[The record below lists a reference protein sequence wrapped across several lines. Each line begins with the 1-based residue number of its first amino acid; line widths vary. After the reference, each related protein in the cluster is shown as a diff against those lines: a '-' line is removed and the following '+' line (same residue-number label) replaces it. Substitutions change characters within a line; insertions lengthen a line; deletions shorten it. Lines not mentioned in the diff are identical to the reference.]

1 MPNANLTEIVVIM
14 DRSGS
19 MHNIQGAM
27 EEGFAHF
34 MAEQRKIP
42 DPCNVTFYR
51 FNSNVDKVFEE
62 RPLQQVEAMLLEP
75 TGGTALL
82 DAMGT
87 AIVNVGARLAAKPE
101 DQRPGKIVVVVITDG
116 QENAST
122 EYTQTRVADLVKQ
135 QSETYNWQ
143 FAFLGAN
150 IDSFSVANAMNIGAS
165 ATMDYAANA
174 SGVRGMIADVGG
186 AVSNYRSS
194 TSSSAKL
201 NFTPTSP
208 LPNKTP

>member
-87 AIVNVGARLAAKPE
+87 AIVGVGARLAAKPE

-122 EYTQTRVADLVKQ
+122 EYTSARVADLVKQ

-150 IDSFSVANAMNIGAS
+150 IDSFAVAAALNIERAS
-165 ATMDYAANA
+165 TQDYAASGSGVKGMVSDLA
-174 SGVRGMIADVGG
+174 SG
-186 AVSNYRSS
+186 VSNYRSS
-194 TSSSAKL
+194 RSSSDKL
-201 NFTPTSP
+201 NINADPSS
-208 LPNKTP
+208 NKTS

>member
-1 MPNANLTEIVVIM
+1 MPNVKLTEIVVIM

-51 FNSNVDKVFEE
+51 FNSNVDRVFEE

-87 AIVNVGARLAAKPE
+87 AIVAVGARLAAKPE
-101 DQRPGKIVVVVITDG
+101 DQRPGKVVVVVITDG

-122 EYTQTRVADLVKQ
+122 EYTAARVAELVKQ

-150 IDSFSVANAMNIGAS
+150 IDSFAVAAALNIERAS
-165 ATMDYAANA
+165 TQDYAASG
-174 SGVRGMIADVGG
+174 SGVMGMSGNLARG
-186 AVSNYRSS
+186 VSNYRSS
-194 TSSSAKL
+194 GKSSDKL
-201 NFTPTSP
+201 IITPDDP

>member
-1 MPNANLTEIVVIM
+1 MPNANLTELVIVM

-19 MHNIQGAM
+19 MESIKAPM
-27 EEGFAHF
+27 EEGFKHF
-34 MAEQRKIP
+34 IAEQRKIP

-82 DAMGT
+82 DALGT
-87 AIVNVGARLAAKPE
+87 AIVSVGARLAAKPE
-101 DQRPGKIVVVVITDG
+101 DQRPGKVVVVVITDG
-116 QENAST
+116 KENAST
-122 EYTQTRVADLVKQ
+122 EYTSARVADLVKQ

-150 IDSFSVANAMNIGAS
+150 IDSFAVAAALNIERAS
-165 ATMDYAANA
+165 TQDYAASGSGVKGMVNNIA
-174 SGVRGMIADVGG
+174 SG
-186 AVSNYRSS
+186 VSNYRISR
-194 TSSSAKL
+194 SSSDKL
-201 NFTPTSP
+201 NINADPSS
-208 LPNKTP
+208 NKTS

>member
-1 MPNANLTEIVVIM
+1 MPNAKLTEIVVIM

-19 MHNIQGAM
+19 MHSIKGAM

-51 FNSNVDKVFEE
+51 FNCAIDKVFEE
-62 RPLQQVEAMLLEP
+62 RPLQQVEPILLEP

-101 DQRPGKIVVVVITDG
+101 DQRPGKVVVVVITDG
-116 QENAST
+116 QENASS
-122 EYTQTRVADLVKQ
+122 EYSKARVAELVKQ

-150 IDSFSVANAMNIGAS
+150 IDAFAVAAALNIQARGTQNYQANEQGAREMYVVTS
-165 ATMDYAANA
+165 
-174 SGVRGMIADVGG
+174 S

-194 TSSSAKL
+194 TISSSKL
-201 NFTPTSP
+201 ELEPQPQSS
-208 LPNKTP
+208 NKTP